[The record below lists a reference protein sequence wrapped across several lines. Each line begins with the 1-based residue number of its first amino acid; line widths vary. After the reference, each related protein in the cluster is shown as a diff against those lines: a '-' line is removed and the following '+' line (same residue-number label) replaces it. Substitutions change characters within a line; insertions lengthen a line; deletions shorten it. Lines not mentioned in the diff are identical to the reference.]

1 MRLRFGSLQPEGAEP
16 MTEWMI
22 RGVPRGLATDM
33 WWMESASP
41 PGSDRPLAGDLVHG
55 RDGRGARTLALVALV
70 ALADLLFYGHAP
82 GLSLVIFAAAVL
94 GVAMILAPGCDRPG
108 PGLLLAVAALPVVEH
123 VQALSLGFL
132 ALGLLVSLLWTTG
145 GTVRLTPRLLQL
157 LGDLPLRG
165 VIDGLGLGREVVQSG
180 RVGQHRRHLRS
191 WAFPAGGALVL
202 GGLLIQANPVL
213 DQALARLFSFE
224 SDGTGFGRLAFWT
237 GAALLTWPLIAPQ
250 RPRAAG
256 PARAL
261 PTLPGPNALSVA
273 RGLVLFNLILG
284 VQTVMDM
291 VYLWGG
297 AALPEGMT
305 AAEYAHRGAYP
316 LLVTALLA
324 GGFAL
329 AARPFAAED
338 RRLRMLLLLWLAQNV
353 ALTIS
358 ALLRLELYVEAFGL
372 TYLRLHSA
380 IWMGLVAAGL
390 GLTGWQVWR
399 GLPNG
404 WLLLRTVGLGVGV
417 LYAACF
423 VNFAAIIAA
432 ENLKRPTYDA
442 GYVCSLG
449 PTAMGAIQASGRDVV
464 VQFPDGVGSVWCAL
478 SPPQIDGW
486 RDWGFRDWRVRRYL
500 DAVAEGVHE
509 DPRGG

>member
-1 MRLRFGSLQPEGAEP
+1 MA
-16 MTEWMI
+16 EWMI
-22 RGVPRGLATDM
+22 RGVPRALATDL
-33 WWMESASP
+33 WWMEGASDTPDGPSA
-41 PGSDRPLAGDLVHG
+41 GSSLRGLESAG
-55 RDGRGARTLALVALV
+55 GRGLALLALV

-82 GLSLVIFAAAVL
+82 GLSLALFAGAVL
-94 GVAMILAPGCDRPG
+94 TAAMLLSPGRDRLRPA
-108 PGLLLAVAALPVVEH
+108 LLLALAALPVVEH

-132 ALGLLVSLLWTTG
+132 AVGLVVSLVWATG
-145 GTVRLTPRLLQL
+145 GTGSLAPRALRLLR
-157 LGDLPLRG
+157 DLPLRG
-165 VIDGLGLGREVVQSG
+165 LIDGVGLGRQVAQSG
-180 RVGQHRRHLRS
+180 LVTEHRRHLRS
-191 WAFPAGGALVL
+191 WAFPVGGGLVL
-202 GGLLIQANPVL
+202 GGLLLQANPVL
-213 DQALARLFSFE
+213 DQALGRLFSF
-224 SDGTGFGRLAFWT
+224 DGNGAGLGRLIFWA
-237 GAALLTWPLIAPQ
+237 GAALLIWPLIAA
-250 RPRAAG
+250 PRAEVAG
-256 PARAL
+256 TPVLLR
-261 PTLPGPNALSVA
+261 LPGPNALSVA

-284 VQTVMDM
+284 VQTVMDA

-353 ALTIS
+353 ALTVS

-372 TYLRLHSA
+372 TYLRLHSS

-390 GLTGWQVWR
+390 GLTAWQVWR

-404 WLLLRTVGLGVGV
+404 WLLLRTVGLGIGV

-432 ENLKRPTYDA
+432 ENLSREKYDG
-442 GYVCSLG
+442 GYVCNLG
-449 PTAMGAIQASGRDVV
+449 PTALAAIWASGREVRV
-464 VQFPDGVGSVWCAL
+464 PYGYGGGSVACQI

-500 DAVAEGVHE
+500 EAVAEGVHE